1 MFFVQNILKKHGDA
15 QTNDLPKICF
25 FFSLFPQIFCI
36 TRKDELMKNC
46 PKVNKY
52 KREQIEL
59 IIGIPHE
66 C

>member
-25 FFSLFPQIFCI
+25 FFTISTNFLY

-46 PKVNKY
+46 PKVNKS

>member
-1 MFFVQNILKKHGDA
+1 MVTHKPMIYLKFG
-15 QTNDLPKICF
+15 

-46 PKVNKY
+46 PKVNKS